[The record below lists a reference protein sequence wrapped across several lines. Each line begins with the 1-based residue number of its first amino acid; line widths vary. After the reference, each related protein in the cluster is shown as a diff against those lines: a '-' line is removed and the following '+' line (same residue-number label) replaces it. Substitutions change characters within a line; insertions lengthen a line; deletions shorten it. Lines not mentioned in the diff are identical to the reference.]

1 MSQLGFLQI
10 LEAFNSTL
18 TDFMFDVAE
27 NVRNATTILK
37 TEENKRSINEVIM
50 SENGFLQAL
59 NYLNGFQV
67 LQV

>member
-37 TEENKRSINEVIM
+37 TEVQKKTKEASMK
-50 SENGFLQAL
+50 
-59 NYLNGFQV
+59 
-67 LQV
+67 